1 MIARRASHERAPRQT
16 REEMVDPIDR
26 DGDALMRRIMWRIMP
41 LMVGMMMLSVI
52 DRSNVSYAKLQMV
65 SGLGMSETTYGLASS
80 LFFIGSLVFEVPS
93 ALAAHRFG
101 ARLWFARILLTWGL
115 LTVLLGFTF
124 SGSLFAAAR
133 FLIGAAEAGAYP
145 GIIFYLTLWFPKRYR
160 VQAVA
165 LMTIGSPLGNMF
177 GSLFGGLLLNLDG
190 ALGLAGWQWVFI
202 ATGMPAVLL
211 FALIMKYLPDRPQ
224 SADFISDREKAWLA
238 GELSRGE
245 ISSTLHTNPLRVL
258 VDWRVWWFSMVYSMI
273 TLALYCVI
281 YWLPTVVKGFG
292 ATVTQN
298 GLLNSLPWALVALAL
313 LSIPQHLREH
323 RSVLVGMALIAL
335 CGATCFMTSTML
347 PENWMRYVAFVV
359 GTPCISLMFPCFWYL
374 PSQIFKGA
382 HAAAAMAAITTLGS
396 LGGFLSQNLMPW
408 VAQWSGSA
416 LGAMIVPAISLALL
430 ALSAVVMLATWR
442 LPSGTG
448 FAVRPSAEPRG
459 SAALS

>member
-1 MIARRASHERAPRQT
+1 MDR
-16 REEMVDPIDR
+16 VDR
-26 DGDALMRRIMWRIMP
+26 DGDELMYHIMWRIMP
-41 LMVGMMMLSVI
+41 LMVALMMLSVI

-65 SGLGMSETTYGLASS
+65 SGLGMSETAYGLASS

-124 SGSLFAAAR
+124 SGSIFAALR

-160 VQAVA
+160 VQAIA

-190 ALGLAGWQWVFI
+190 TLGLAGWQWVFI
-202 ATGMPAVLL
+202 ATGAPALLL
-211 FALIMKYLPDRPQ
+211 FVLIMKYLPNGPQ
-224 SADFISDREKAWLA
+224 DAGFISDREKSWLA
-238 GELSRGE
+238 NELARGE
-245 ISSTLHTNPLRVL
+245 ISQVLHTNPLRVL
-258 VDWRVWWFSMVYSMI
+258 FDWRVWAFSLVYSMI

-292 ATVTQN
+292 ATSTQN
-298 GLLNSLPWALVALAL
+298 GLLNSLPWAMVALML
-313 LSIPQHLREH
+313 LWIPRHLREH
-323 RSVLVGMALIAL
+323 RSVLIGMALIAL
-335 CGATCFMTSTML
+335 CGATAFLMSTML
-347 PENWMRYVAFVV
+347 PENWMRYVAFVL

-408 VAQWSGSA
+408 VAHWSGSVLA
-416 LGAMIVPAISLALL
+416 AMIVPAISLALL
-430 ALSAVVMLATWR
+430 AVSAMIMLAAWR
-442 LPSGTG
+442 FPSNPG
-448 FAVRPSAEPRG
+448 FDFAPSPSTDSKRPQPAS
-459 SAALS
+459 